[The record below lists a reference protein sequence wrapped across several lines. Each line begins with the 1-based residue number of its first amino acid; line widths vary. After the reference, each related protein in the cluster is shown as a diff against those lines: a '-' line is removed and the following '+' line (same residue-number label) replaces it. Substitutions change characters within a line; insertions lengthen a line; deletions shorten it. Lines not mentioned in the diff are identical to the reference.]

1 MALAMPAER
10 LPQRQPR
17 RAASAPPERH
27 LAVVPSAAKRSISY
41 FAFALVGLFVLV
53 SVVIG
58 FQAYIAQ
65 QQLTLDHVTSELR
78 LAKRYHDELRQVRA
92 ELIAPDY
99 LREQAA
105 IEGMTQGL
113 GARFVEVPES
123 AVAAVAIS
131 TGSMD
136 PVIAEPSATSNPL
149 RPLLVPA
156 ANGGQP

>member
-10 LPQRQPR
+10 LPQRRPQR
-17 RAASAPPERH
+17 GVSAPPERH
-27 LAVVPSAAKRSISY
+27 LTVVPSTAKRSISY
-41 FAFALVGLFVLV
+41 FAFTLTGMFVLI

-65 QQLTLDHVTSELR
+65 QQLTLDNVTSELR

-92 ELIAPDY
+92 GLIAPDY

-123 AVAAVAIS
+123 AVATVAIA
-131 TGSMD
+131 TGNMD
-136 PVIAEPSATSNPL
+136 PVIADPSPTAHPL
-149 RPLLVPA
+149 RPLLAMPSQGA
-156 ANGGQP
+156 TP

>member
-1 MALAMPAER
+1 MALAMHAER

-17 RAASAPPERH
+17 RVASAPPERH
-27 LAVVPSAAKRSISY
+27 LTVVPATAKRSISI
-41 FAFALVGLFVLV
+41 FAITLVSMFVLI

-92 ELIAPDY
+92 GLIAPDY

-105 IEGMTQGL
+105 KEGMTQGL

-123 AVAAVAIS
+123 AVASVAIA
-131 TGSMD
+131 TGNMD
-136 PVIAEPSATSNPL
+136 PAIAEPSPNANPL
-149 RPLLVPA
+149 RPLMVPA
-156 ANGGQP
+156 AQGVAP

>member
-17 RAASAPPERH
+17 RAVSAPPERH
-27 LAVVPSAAKRSISY
+27 LTVVPSGAKRSISY
-41 FAFALVGLFVLV
+41 FAFTLVGMFVLI

-65 QQLTLDHVTSELR
+65 QQLTLDHVTNELR

-92 ELIAPDY
+92 GLIAPDY

-105 IEGMTQGL
+105 MEGMTQGL

-123 AVAAVAIS
+123 AVASVAIS
-131 TGSMD
+131 TGNMD
-136 PVIAEPSATSNPL
+136 PAIAEPSPTASPL
-149 RPLLVPA
+149 RPLLAPQEVTP
-156 ANGGQP
+156 

>member
-1 MALAMPAER
+1 MPAER

-27 LAVVPSAAKRSISY
+27 LAVVPSTAKRSISY
-41 FAFALVGLFVLV
+41 FAFALAGLFVLV

-123 AVAAVAIS
+123 AVAAVAMS
-131 TGSMD
+131 TGNMD
-136 PVIAEPSATSNPL
+136 PAIAEASASADPL
-149 RPLLVPA
+149 RPLLAPVTSAGRP
-156 ANGGQP
+156 

>member
-1 MALAMPAER
+1 MALAMSAER
-10 LPQRQPR
+10 LPQRQTR
-17 RAASAPPERH
+17 RAVSAPPERH
-27 LAVVPSAAKRSISY
+27 LTVVPSGAKRSISY
-41 FAFALVGLFVLV
+41 FAFTLAGMFVLI

-65 QQLTLDHVTSELR
+65 QQLSIDYVTSELR

-92 ELIAPDY
+92 GLIAPDY

-123 AVAAVAIS
+123 AVASVAIA
-131 TGSMD
+131 TGNMD
-136 PVIAEPSATSNPL
+136 PLIADPSPSANPL
-149 RPLLVPA
+149 RPLMVSLGAKP
-156 ANGGQP
+156 

>member
-1 MALAMPAER
+1 M
-10 LPQRQPR
+10 
-17 RAASAPPERH
+17 
-27 LAVVPSAAKRSISY
+27 AKRSISY
-41 FAFALVGLFVLV
+41 FAFVLVGLFVLV

-131 TGSMD
+131 TGNMD
-136 PVIAEPSATSNPL
+136 PAIAEPSATANPL

-156 ANGGQP
+156 SNGAQP

>member
-10 LPQRQPR
+10 MPQRQPR
-17 RAASAPPERH
+17 RAVSAPPERH
-27 LAVVPSAAKRSISY
+27 LAVVPSSSKRSISY
-41 FAFALVGLFVLV
+41 FAFTLVGMFVLI

-92 ELIAPDY
+92 GLIAPDY

-105 IEGMTQGL
+105 REAMTQGL

-123 AVAAVAIS
+123 AVASVAIA
-131 TGSMD
+131 TGNMD
-136 PVIAEPSATSNPL
+136 PVIADESPTANPL
-149 RPLLVPA
+149 RPLLAPVTQGVAP
-156 ANGGQP
+156 

>member
-1 MALAMPAER
+1 MPAER

-17 RAASAPPERH
+17 RAVVAPPERH

-105 IEGMTQGL
+105 LEGMTQGL

-131 TGSMD
+131 TGLMD
-136 PVIAEPSATSNPL
+136 PVIAEPSATANPL